1 LRAHHRFSIRG
12 VRLKGLGMRQKAK
25 VENYTAPAGGWGSL
39 NAVVHILAQEEVAIL
54 GSEILLKQN
63 KPGGFMCVSCSWAK
77 PAKPHPFEFCENG
90 AKATAWEITGKTVTP
105 EFFAQH
111 TLTELRSWS
120 DHQLEEQGR
129 LTEPMRYDPATDK
142 YVPIDWSEAFREI
155 GAELNK
161 LDPRS
166 VVMYSSGRA
175 SLEASY
181 MYQLFGRMY
190 GTSNFPDSSNMCHET
205 TSVALPQVIGVPVGT
220 VQLEDFEHTDCI
232 FFFGHNTTTNAPRML
247 HPLQAAAQRGVPI
260 ITFNPLRERGL
271 ERFVNP
277 QNPVQMAVGGTRIS
291 SQYHQV
297 RIGGDTAA
305 LAGIC
310 KCVIQA
316 DDLAKAKGE
325 TRVLDVDFIEQHTS
339 GFEDFAKFC
348 RELNW
353 SDIEKASGLDRNS
366 IFDAA
371 DIYMSSSAVIAN
383 YGMGVTQHKYG
394 VDTAKMIVNLLLLR
408 GNIGKPGAGISPIRG
423 HSNVQGQRTV
433 GISEKTKLVPLDR
446 LAELYGFD
454 PPRWDGLTTVDACEG
469 ILKGDVRAFVS
480 LGGNFVRAIPER
492 SLMEPAWSD
501 LRLSV
506 QIATKLNRSHIVPG
520 EVTYLLPCLGR
531 IEIDEQATGAQAV
544 SMEDS
549 TACIHGSRG
558 QRKPV
563 AEHARSEPAII
574 AGLAKATLKSN
585 PKLDWDDW
593 IANYALIRDAIER
606 TYPDQFKDFN
616 KRMFEPGGFPR
627 PLAARERK
635 WKTPN
640 GKANFSVPKSAFAVP
655 PESDGIYELMTMRA
669 DGQFNTTI
677 YNEDDRFRGIQ
688 GGRYVVFMNPA
699 DMEAAGLKQGDT
711 VTLSTE
717 AHDGVERTLSEL
729 QVVPYDIPRKSLAGY
744 YPECNGLI
752 PLWHY
757 AEGSKVPA
765 AKSVPVRITKDTIP
779 EIIEGGEIPISAT

>member
-1 LRAHHRFSIRG
+1 
-12 VRLKGLGMRQKAK
+12 MRQKAK
-25 VENYTAPAGGWGSL
+25 VEKYDAPAGGWGSL
-39 NAVVHILAQEEVAIL
+39 SAVAHILTQEEVAVL

-63 KPGGFMCVSCSWAK
+63 KPDGYMCVSCSWAK

-90 AKATAWEITGKTVTP
+90 AKATAWEITSKTVTP

-111 TLTELRSWS
+111 TLAELRTWS

-129 LTEPMRYDPATDK
+129 LTAPMRYDWVSDK
-142 YVPIDWSEAFREI
+142 YMPVEWDEAFRAI

-166 VVMYSSGRA
+166 VVMYTSGRA

-205 TSVALPQVIGVPVGT
+205 TSVALPEVIGSPVGT
-220 VQLEDFEHTDCI
+220 VLLEDFEHADCI

-247 HPLQAAAQRGVPI
+247 HPLQEAAQRGVPI

-271 ERFVNP
+271 ERFTNP
-277 QNPVQMAVGGTRIS
+277 QNPVQMIAGGTRIS

-297 RIGGDTAA
+297 RVGGDAA
-305 LAGIC
+305 AMLGIC
-310 KCVIQA
+310 KCVIEA
-316 DDLAKAKGE
+316 DDLAKANGDP
-325 TRVLDVDFIEQHTS
+325 RVVDVDFIQQHTS
-339 GFEDFAKFC
+339 GFEEFATFC
-348 RELNW
+348 REQDW
-353 SDIEKASGLDRNS
+353 SEIERASGLAR
-366 IFDAA
+366 AA
-371 DIYMSSSAVIAN
+371 MLEAAGAYMSAKAVIAN
-383 YGMGVTQHKYG
+383 YGMGVTQHKHG
-394 VDTAKMIVNLLLLR
+394 VETTKMIVNLLLLR

-433 GISEKTKLVPLDR
+433 GISEKTKLVPLDK
-446 LAELYGFD
+446 LVELYGFE
-454 PPRWDGLTTVDACEG
+454 PPRWDGLSTVDACKG
-469 ILKGDVRAFVS
+469 VLKGDVRGFVS
-480 LGGNFVRAIPER
+480 LGGNFLRAVPER
-492 SLMEPAWSD
+492 SLMEPAWSG
-501 LRLSV
+501 LQLSV

-531 IEIDEQATGAQAV
+531 IEIDQQASGPQAV

-558 QRKPV
+558 QRRPV
-563 AEHARSEPAII
+563 GGQARSEPAII
-574 AGLAKATLKSN
+574 AGLAKATLRPN
-585 PKLDWDDW
+585 PKIDWDAW
-593 IANYALIRDAIER
+593 IADYSRVRDAIEL

-616 KRMFEPGGFPR
+616 RRMFEPGGFPR

-635 WKTPN
+635 WKTPS
-640 GKANFSVPKSAFAVP
+640 GKANFTVPKSAFAP
-655 PESDGIYELMTMRA
+655 PSRDDGVYELMTMRA

-677 YNEDDRFRGIQ
+677 YNEDDRFRGIH
-688 GGRYVVFMNPA
+688 GSRYVVLMNPA
-699 DMEAAGLKQGDT
+699 DMDAEGLKSGDT

-717 AHDGVERTLSEL
+717 AGDGVERTLSEL
-729 QVVPYDIPRKSLAGY
+729 QVVAYDIPRKSIAGY
-744 YPECNGLI
+744 YPECNGLV
-752 PLWHY
+752 PLWHF

-765 AKSVPVRITKDTIP
+765 AKSVPVRISRDAVP
-779 EIIEGGEIPISAT
+779 EIIEGGEIPISAQ